1 MRSLDSIGGQI
12 SGLRTSLKIRLY
24 KRICTYIVRIPE
36 AHADELVLR
45 AAEAV
50 LVDAGGHDLVR
61 AAAVLVQAEVGL
73 EVLGRLRA
81 RVVRRRQV
89 RVGRLLARVL
99 PELEVARRA
108 RHLEAAEV
116 FRLEIAGEVCNG
128 SG

>member
-1 MRSLDSIGGQI
+1 M
-12 SGLRTSLKIRLY
+12 
-24 KRICTYIVRIPE
+24 RIPE

-45 AAEAV
+45 PAEAV

-73 EVLGRLRA
+73 EILGRRRA

-89 RVGRLLARVL
+89 RVGRRLSRVL
-99 PELEVARRA
+99 PELEEARRA

-116 FRLEIAGEVCNG
+116 LRLEIAGEVCKEIGLRG
-128 SG
+128 SGQSGDPDFTSHMALATGRLPPA

>member
-1 MRSLDSIGGQI
+1 M
-12 SGLRTSLKIRLY
+12 
-24 KRICTYIVRIPE
+24 RIPE

-45 AAEAV
+45 PAEAV

-73 EVLGRLRA
+73 EILGRRRA

-89 RVGRLLARVL
+89 RVGRRLSRVL
-99 PELEVARRA
+99 PELEEARRA

-116 FRLEIAGEVCNG
+116 LRLEIAGEVCNEIG
-128 SG
+128 